1 MNTKTFVAC
10 CALTACAAT
19 AQAADVQVYG
29 VIDTSLVFEAVDQDA
44 GDGRV
49 NSTYMSSGEEWGSR
63 WGIRGS
69 EDLGNGVTVGFDL
82 QSGIKSDTGEMQYKR
97 LFARESSLYV
107 KGAFGKLAM
116 GRMDGLIGLRG
127 QTGKLKMLSAFGD
140 GYGPYMPS
148 LNNIMSEPSYIDNS
162 VFYESPTVA
171 GFTFRAHYGMGGVSF
186 SQEAHNLFSAT
197 ENKSS
202 SDRYAAASLTY
213 ANGPLNLFIGADR
226 IFYNESYDWK
236 KTIKG
241 QTEPYLYHHTDDSLT
256 VTAGGN
262 YDFGAFRL
270 YAMAQYFDEVDGGSI
285 RKFVGAP
292 YALKGYGASISADI
306 PAAGGN
312 IIAAVSYLDGEAAD
326 SDLRN
331 KGTDVQ
337 RIIAGVGYQY
347 PFTKRTSAY
356 GIVSGGRDKIENAD
370 NSATRPNYYK
380 AVIGLRH
387 VF

>member
-10 CALTACAAT
+10 CALAACAAA

-29 VIDTSLVFEAVDQDA
+29 VIDTSLVFEAVDSDNGA
-44 GDGRV
+44 GRV

-82 QSGIKSDTGEMQYKR
+82 QSGIKSDTGEMQYNR

-148 LNNIMSEPSYIDNS
+148 LNNIMSEPSYVDNS

-171 GFTFRAHYGMGGVSF
+171 GLTFRAHYGMGGVSYNMTQHSQF
-186 SQEAHNLFSAT
+186 STT

-213 ANGPLNLFIGADR
+213 NNGPLNLFIGADS
-226 IFYNESYDWK
+226 IFYKNAD
-236 KTIKG
+236 KTSDKY
-241 QTEPYLYHHTDDSLT
+241 QHTDDSLT

-270 YAMAQYFDEVDGGSI
+270 YAMAQYFDEVDAGSI
-285 RKFVGAP
+285 RKFSVTPG
-292 YALKGYGASISADI
+292 ALKGYGASISADI

-326 SDLRN
+326 SDKNN

-337 RIIAGVGYQY
+337 RLIAGVGYQY

-356 GIVSGGRDKIENAD
+356 GIVSGGRDKQEKAD
-370 NSATRPNYYK
+370 NSTTRPNYYK

>member
-1 MNTKTFVAC
+1 MSHKTFVAC
-10 CALTACAAT
+10 CALAFCAAA

-29 VIDTSLVFEAVDQDA
+29 VIDTSIIFEAVDSDN
-44 GDGRV
+44 GSGRV

-82 QSGIKSDTGEMQYKR
+82 QSGIRSDTGELQYNR

-148 LNNIMSEPSYIDNS
+148 LNNIMSEPSYVDNS
-162 VFYESPTVA
+162 VFYESPKIA
-171 GFTFRAHYGMGGVSF
+171 GITFRAHYGMGGVSF
-186 SQEAHNLFSAT
+186 NQTAHKEVSAT

-213 ANGPLNLFIGADR
+213 ANGPLNLFVGADSVL
-226 IFYNESYDWK
+226 YNESRNWGTD
-236 KTIKG
+236 TNA
-241 QTEPYLYHHTDDSLT
+241 YHHTDDSLT
-256 VTAGGN
+256 ITAGGN

-270 YAMAQYFDEVDGGSI
+270 YAMAQYFDEVDAGSL
-285 RKFVGAP
+285 RKFAVTP
-292 YALKGYGASISADI
+292 KALKGYGASLSADI

-326 SDLRN
+326 SDKAN

-356 GIVSGGRDKIENAD
+356 GIVSAGRDKQEKTD
-370 NSATRPNYYK
+370 HSTTRPNYYK
-380 AVIGLRH
+380 AAIGLRH